1 VRQFAAPTAPA
12 AKPIM
17 SGASSPLLLTL
28 ALAVSILSIYTA
40 FGWSRHAAYVE
51 GRARRRSLLLS
62 GVLAGLGLWLAA
74 IAVQASLHQRASAGP
89 LLLGLT
95 LLAPVAVLMA
105 TPWMAWARA
114 RKSRSG
120 SAWAAVLAASGIVAL
135 HGGMAWATAL
145 RPGPEWRWSVVAVA
159 AAAIAVAAFAVLR
172 VSFAGPGRRRSSEPI
187 KLGVALALGT
197 AVVAG
202 QWWWLRTTVVEATAP
217 VWSAAGKPLVAG
229 LLGVACFALLLV
241 LVDLEHRRRSRRA
254 RMRDQARRT
263 YPQRI
268 DAGARG
274 GTP

>member
-1 VRQFAAPTAPA
+1 
-12 AKPIM
+12 M

-51 GRARRRSLLLS
+51 GRARGRSLLRS
-62 GVLAGLGLWLAA
+62 GLLAGIGLWLAA
-74 IAVQASLHQRASAGP
+74 IAVQASLHPRTAAGP

-114 RKSRSG
+114 RTSRSG
-120 SAWAAVLAASGIVAL
+120 SAGAAVLAAAGIVAL
-135 HGGMAWATAL
+135 HGVMAWATAL

-159 AAAIAVAAFAVLR
+159 AAAIAGAAFVVLR

-187 KLGVALALGT
+187 KLVVAVALGT
-197 AVVAG
+197 AVVAA
-202 QWWWLRTTVVEATAP
+202 QWWWLRATVVEAGAA
-217 VWSAAGKPLVAG
+217 VWSAAGRPWVAG
-229 LLGVACFALLLV
+229 LLGVACFALVLV

-254 RMRDQARRT
+254 RMREQSRRT
-263 YPQRI
+263 YPQRM
-268 DAGARG
+268 DAGARRG
-274 GTP
+274 AP